1 MLAEHERQ
9 KKDLDI
15 KLDASEVENERLK
28 ARLDERRD
36 QIKELEQ
43 SLDKGKQSLGE
54 CKKKLDEYEKKCET
68 LGVDYNKLAREY
80 NVRIGQ
86 LNESNGKIKLQNS
99 EIVTLKQATVN
110 SNFHLKASEKL
121 ATEQALEIT
130 NLQKEAEKH
139 RFHITELTGAILDSS
154 QPAAA
159 GRDDDYFSGEFARLA
174 GGIRQFVLRHF
185 DVRDAP
191 EFRHRDL
198 PEAIAGS
205 LQKTILGCT
214 TAPDSMV
221 KIGRK
226 EIEAVISQRLTERVF
241 NSSFVFRMYRW
252 PPIPNTGFIGVTGMS
267 RANST
272 YTFQLIQLANSE

>member
-1 MLAEHERQ
+1 MLSDYKRQ
-9 KKDLDI
+9 VDDLNI

-28 ARLDERRD
+28 TRLDERREK
-36 QIKELEQ
+36 IKELEQ

-54 CKKKLDEYEKKCET
+54 CEKKYEIT
-68 LGVDYNKLAREY
+68 RTDFNKLVREY
-80 NVRIGQ
+80 NIRVGQ
-86 LNESNGKIKLQNS
+86 LNDSNGKIKLQNGD
-99 EIVTLKQATVN
+99 IAALKKTTVDLT
-110 SNFHLKASEKL
+110 FHLKTSEKL

-130 NLQKEAEKH
+130 RLQQEAEKH

-185 DVRDAP
+185 DVRNAP
-191 EFRHRDL
+191 EFRYREL

-226 EIEAVISQRLTERVF
+226 EIEAVIAQRLTERVF
-241 NSSFVFRMYRW
+241 NSNFIFRMYRW
-252 PPIPNTGFIGVTGMS
+252 PPIPSTGFVGVTGMS
-267 RANST
+267 RSNST
-272 YTFQLIQLANSE
+272 YNFPSI